1 MHLRRIAPG
10 PLLQRVTLGA
20 VQRDPDQG
28 RGQDGEFF
36 GRDEVREVVGD
47 LRLSWPDGSPR
58 FAAERLVPS
67 LGGDERAAEA
77 LRGLAAASE
86 RALFD
91 RSENYDLPGTWADEV
106 AAVTAALT
114 AQARAQAQSHQRRNA
129 RPRRAARS

>member
-1 MHLRRIAPG
+1 MLTVALVCLA
-10 PLLQRVTLGA
+10 LLVLTTIIHY
-20 VQRDPDQG
+20 
-28 RGQDGEFF
+28 
-36 GRDEVREVVGD
+36 
-47 LRLSWPDGSPR
+47 
-58 FAAERLVPS
+58 
-67 LGGDERAAEA
+67 EA